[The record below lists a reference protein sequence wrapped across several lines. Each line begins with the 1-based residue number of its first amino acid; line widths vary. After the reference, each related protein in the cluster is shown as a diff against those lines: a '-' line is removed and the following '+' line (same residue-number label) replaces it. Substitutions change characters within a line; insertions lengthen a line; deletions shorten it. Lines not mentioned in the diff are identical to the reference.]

1 MDRYEALRH
10 YFGHTSFREGQDVII
25 DALLSGRDA
34 LAVMPTGAGK
44 SMCFQ
49 IPALIQE
56 GVALVI
62 SPLISLMKDQ
72 VLSLVQ
78 MGAPAAYLNSSLTL
92 SQQQE
97 ALRRAAQGRY
107 KIIYVA
113 PERLNSPDFLHFALH
128 ATISLI
134 AVDEAHCVSQW
145 GQDFRP
151 SYLRIAE
158 FIARLPKRP
167 PVGAFTATATP
178 HVKDDIRELLS
189 LQNPKTVVTGFDRP
203 NLHFSVRK
211 IPTMR
216 ERDEALLQIIR
227 EHGSDS
233 GIVYCATRKSV
244 EEVCDL
250 LSDYHVSATRYH
262 AGLSDD
268 ERRSNQDDFRFDRAQ
283 VMVATNAFGM
293 GIDKSNVRYVVHY
306 NMPKDLE
313 SYYQEAGRA
322 GRDGAEAECI
332 LLYNGRDVHTARW
345 LIEHSETRYELSE
358 DERAT
363 LIERDLERLKQMT
376 FYTAS
381 RKCLRKFILNY
392 FGEHAPEHC
401 MNCSYCAE
409 EARVYVPAA
418 QPKKEKR
425 EPGLLGALKDL
436 RNRIARIKGVPAYVI
451 FSDETLRDMADKLPT
466 TMEEFSMVKGVGEVK
481 LELYGPDFL
490 SILRVYALAQLH
502 GQSIPDK
509 I

>member
-1 MDRYEALRH
+1 MDCHEALRH

-25 DALLSGRDA
+25 DALLDGRDA
-34 LAVMPTGAGK
+34 MAVMPTGAGK

-49 IPALIQE
+49 IPALISE
-56 GVALVI
+56 GVTLVI

-78 MGAPAAYLNSSLTL
+78 MGAPAAYLNSSLTPA
-92 SQQQE
+92 QQRE
-97 ALRRAAQGRY
+97 ALRRASEGRY

-113 PERLNSPDFLHFALH
+113 PERLNTPEFLHFALH
-128 ATISLI
+128 ADISLI

-158 FIARLPKRP
+158 FIARLPHRP

-178 HVKDDIRELLS
+178 RVKEDILELLS
-189 LQNPKTVVTGFDRP
+189 LRNPKTVVTGFDRP
-203 NLHFSVRK
+203 NLRFSVRK
-211 IPTMR
+211 MPTVR
-216 ERDEALLQIIR
+216 ERDEELVRIIR
-227 EHGSDS
+227 EHPGDS

-244 EEVCDL
+244 EDVCQL
-250 LSDYHVSATRYH
+250 LSDYGISATRYH

-268 ERRSNQDDFRFDRAQ
+268 ERRCNQDDFRFDRAQ

-293 GIDKSNVRYVVHY
+293 GIDKSNVHYVIHY

-332 LLYNGRDVHTARW
+332 LLYNGRDVHTARF
-345 LIEHSETRYELSE
+345 LIEHSETRYEINE
-358 DERAT
+358 DERAH

-376 FYTAS
+376 FYAS
-381 RKCLRKFILNY
+381 ANKCLRKFILNY
-392 FGEHAPEHC
+392 FGEHAPQHC
-401 MNCSYCAE
+401 MNCSYCDQ
-409 EARVYVPAA
+409 EARAHIPSA
-418 QPKKEKR
+418 PSRKETR

-451 FSDETLRDMADKLPT
+451 FSDETLIDMADKLPT
-466 TMEEFSMVKGVGEVK
+466 TMEEFSMIRGVGEVK

-490 SILRVYALAQLH
+490 SILRVYALAKLQGKH
-502 GQSIPDK
+502 IP
-509 I
+509 

>member
-1 MDRYEALRH
+1 MDRFEALRH

-25 DALLSGRDA
+25 DALMSGRDA
-34 LAVMPTGAGK
+34 LAIMPTGAGK

-49 IPALIQE
+49 IPALISP

-92 SQQQE
+92 AQQRE
-97 ALRRAAQGRY
+97 ALRRAVEGRY

-113 PERLNSPDFLHFALH
+113 PERLNTPDFLQFALD
-128 ATISLI
+128 ADISLI

-151 SYLRIAE
+151 NYLRIAE
-158 FIARLPKRP
+158 FIARLKKRP
-167 PVGAFTATATP
+167 PIGAFTATATP
-178 HVKDDIRELLS
+178 RVKEDILSLLQ

-203 NLHFSVRK
+203 RLHFSVRK
-211 IPTMR
+211 IPTLH
-216 ERDEALLQIIR
+216 ERDEELLRIIR

-233 GIVYCATRKSV
+233 GIVYCATRKNV
-244 EEVCDL
+244 EDVCRL
-250 LSDYHVSATRYH
+250 LSDYSISATRYH

-268 ERRSNQDDFRFDRAQ
+268 ERRNNQDDFRFDRSQ
-283 VMVATNAFGM
+283 IMVATNAFGM

-322 GRDGAEAECI
+322 GRDGEEAECI

-345 LIEHSETRYELSE
+345 LIEHSETRFDLSE
-358 DERAT
+358 EDRAA

-376 FYTAS
+376 FYAAGY
-381 RKCLRKFILNY
+381 KCLRKFILNY

-401 MNCSYCAE
+401 MNCSVCAK
-409 EARVYVPAA
+409 EAHIFVPSPAL
-418 QPKKEKR
+418 KKEPR

-451 FSDETLRDMADKLPT
+451 FSDETLRDMAEKLPT
-466 TMEEFSMVKGVGEVK
+466 TMEEFSMIKGVGDIK

-490 SILRVYALAQLH
+490 SILRVYALAKLH
-502 GQSIPDK
+502 GQKIPDK
-509 I
+509 K

>member
-49 IPALIQE
+49 IPALISE

-97 ALRRAAQGRY
+97 ALRRATLGRY

-113 PERLNSPDFLHFALH
+113 PERLNTPDFLRFALQ
-128 ATISLI
+128 AKISLI

-145 GQDFRP
+145 GQDFRL

-158 FIARLPKRP
+158 FISRLPVRP

-178 HVKDDIRELLS
+178 RVKEDILALLG
-189 LQNPKTVVTGFDRP
+189 LDHPQTIVTGFDRP

-211 IPTMR
+211 MPTMR
-216 ERDEALLQIIR
+216 ERDEELLRIIR
-227 EHGSDS
+227 DHGSDS
-233 GIVYCATRKSV
+233 GIVYCSTRKSV
-244 EEVCDL
+244 EDVCQL
-250 LSDYHVSATRYH
+250 LSDFGISATRYH

-345 LIEHSETRYELSE
+345 LIEHSETREELGE
-358 DERAT
+358 EERAT

-376 FYTAS
+376 FYTAGH
-381 RKCLRKFILNY
+381 KCLRKFILNY

-409 EARVYVPAA
+409 EARMYTPVAA
-418 QPKKEKR
+418 PKKAER
-425 EPGLLGALKDL
+425 EPGLLGALKEL
-436 RNRIARIKGVPAYVI
+436 RNRIARIKNVPAYVI
-451 FSDETLRDMADKLPT
+451 FSDETLMDMADKLPT
-466 TMEEFSMVKGVGEVK
+466 TMEEFSMIKGVGEVK

-490 SILRVYALAQLH
+490 SILRVYALARLH
-502 GQSIPDK
+502 GKVIPDRN
-509 I
+509 

>member
-25 DALLSGRDA
+25 DALMNGLDA
-34 LAVMPTGAGK
+34 MAIMPTGAGK

-49 IPALIQE
+49 IPALISD
-56 GVALVI
+56 GVTLVV

-92 SQQQE
+92 SQQRE
-97 ALRRAAQGRY
+97 ALRRAAEGQY

-113 PERLNSPDFLHFALH
+113 PERLNTPDFLQFALS
-128 ATISLI
+128 ADISLI

-158 FIARLPKRP
+158 FIARLKKRP
-167 PVGAFTATATP
+167 PIGAFTATATP
-178 HVKDDIRELLS
+178 RVKEDILSLLQ

-203 NLHFSVRK
+203 KLHFSVRK
-211 IPTMR
+211 IPTLR
-216 ERDEALLQIIR
+216 ERDEELLHIIR
-227 EHGSDS
+227 DHSSDS
-233 GIVYCATRKSV
+233 GIIYCATRKNV
-244 EEVCDL
+244 EDVCQL
-250 LSDYHVSATRYH
+250 LSDYNISATRYH

-283 VMVATNAFGM
+283 IMVATNAFGM

-322 GRDGAEAECI
+322 GRDGEEAECI

-345 LIEHSETRYELSE
+345 LIEHSETRLDLSE
-358 DERAT
+358 DERAS

-376 FYTAS
+376 FYTAG

-401 MNCSYCAE
+401 MNCSVCAQ
-409 EARVYVPAA
+409 EAPVYTPA
-418 QPKKEKR
+418 PPKEKR

-451 FSDETLRDMADKLPT
+451 FSDETLHDMADKLPT
-466 TMEEFSMVKGVGEVK
+466 TMEEFSMIKGVGDIK

-490 SILRVYALAQLH
+490 SILRVYALAKLH
-502 GQSIPDK
+502 GQRIPDK
-509 I
+509 K